1 MSCARNWRV
10 APRGKLLTRRV
21 SIGDGAHRKK
31 SHADGSSLFQG
42 MSSGVRRSHFDPPN
56 AAGRKREA
64 RQEPARRHARHH
76 ASQGQGAATNPPANF
91 RHDLVWRSRV
101 RKCETARPAIY
112 LPGRR
117 RETELPRDWRGSKNH
132 GVVVDQLRARVE
144 TCGRA
149 GSSENSAARGRRV
162 QSEAAY
168 FRRQSPPPNPRNP
181 AQCRRSMR
189 RLCRIVARAR
199 ARS

>member
-42 MSSGVRRSHFDPPN
+42 MSSVVGRSRFDPPN
-56 AAGRKREA
+56 AAGTEKNHGNDRLVAA
-64 RQEPARRHARHH
+64 RATRRLE
-76 ASQGQGAATNPPANF
+76 GQGAATNPPANF
-91 RHDLVWRSRV
+91 RHDLVWLLRA
-101 RKCETARPAIY
+101 RKSETAGPAIY

-117 RETELPRDWRGSKNH
+117 CETELPRDRRGSKQH
-132 GVVVDQLRARVE
+132 GVVVDRLRARVE
-144 TCGRA
+144 ICGRA
-149 GSSENSAARGRRV
+149 GSSENSAARAQRV
-162 QSEAAY
+162 QSEAAGL
-168 FRRQSPPPNPRNP
+168 RRPSPPPNLRNR
-181 AQCRRSMR
+181 AQCRRSTR
-189 RLCRIVARAR
+189 RLWRIVARAR